1 MTSMQQAQETS
12 NEIDPIGENVQT
24 IAELHKRAERG
35 VSPQQKGI
43 ERVTDYLGRPR
54 FLFIILV
61 VVSLWILVNIVLI
74 KSGVSSFDPPPFIW
88 MQGILSLG
96 ALLQATLILITQ
108 NRQDTMTERRTQLDL
123 EVSLLLDQ
131 KMSKLITMVDELR
144 RAHPALENGTDPQVE
159 ALKKTV
165 DPHETLES
173 LEQLLNEEEHRSQ

>member
-1 MTSMQQAQETS
+1 MPAMQQTQETR
-12 NEIDPIGENVQT
+12 NEIDPISENVQT
-24 IAELHKRAERG
+24 IAELHKRAERSI
-35 VSPQQKGI
+35 SPQQRGI
-43 ERVTDYLGRPR
+43 ERVTNFLGRPR
-54 FLFIILV
+54 FLFIILA

-74 KSGVSSFDPPPFIW
+74 KSGAESFDPPPFIW
-88 MQGILSLG
+88 LQGVLTLG

-108 NRQDTMTERRTQLDL
+108 NRQDVMTEQRTQLDL

-144 RAHPALENGTDPQVE
+144 RVHPALENGTDPQVE

-173 LEQLLNEEEHRSQ
+173 LEQLLNEEEKRSQ